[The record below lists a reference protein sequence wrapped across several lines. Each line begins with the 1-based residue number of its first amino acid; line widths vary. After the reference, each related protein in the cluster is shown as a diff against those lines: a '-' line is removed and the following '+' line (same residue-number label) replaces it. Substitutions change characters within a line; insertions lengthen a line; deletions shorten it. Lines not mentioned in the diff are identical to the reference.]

1 MSARVRRTLAIL
13 VLLAGV
19 ACGRDASG
27 EARMFLDRLERLD
40 LDDPPADRRRL
51 VDNLANMPL
60 SDAEVTEAR
69 DVCVDAHRNIL
80 EAEDLQADA
89 ARLLAR
95 YEADQVPSAGD
106 RARIQRDIQSADAA
120 LARSRDLFS
129 RCHRQTRE
137 LDVRY
142 RRRR

>member
-1 MSARVRRTLAIL
+1 MSARVRWTLAII

-40 LDDPPADRRRL
+40 LDDPADDRRRL

-80 EAEDLQADA
+80 EAEELQADA
-89 ARLLAR
+89 AGLLAR
-95 YEADQVPSAGD
+95 YEPDQVPSAGD

-129 RCHRQTRE
+129 RCHRHSRE
-137 LDVRY
+137 LDMRY